1 MKSNSRHLK
10 LFRKQLRNHSTP
22 AEIELWKYL
31 KNKQIAEL
39 KFRRQH
45 SIDNFILD
53 LYCPKIQ
60 LGIELD
66 GENHVYNE
74 EYDNKRDQKLDSYNI
89 TILRY
94 ENVMV
99 FEHPDN
105 ILDDIKKYY
114 EQWLIKSR

>member
-1 MKSNSRHLK
+1 MKSNSPHLK
-10 LFRKQLRNHSTP
+10 HFRKQLRNHSTP

-31 KNKQIAEL
+31 KNKQITRL

-53 LYCPKIQ
+53 FFCPQIK

-66 GENHVYNE
+66 GEQHIYSV
-74 EYDNKRDQKLDSYNI
+74 EYDLKRDEKLNTCNI
-89 TILRY
+89 TILRD

-99 FEHPDN
+99 LEHPN
-105 ILDDIKKYY
+105 IIIDEIKEYH
-114 EQWLIKSR
+114 ERWLMRNG